1 MNDER
6 AENNGERRTDTKSQ
20 KQSGTDGDTLREF
33 DTQPQQETKTMQRQN
48 GKATNPGWAVQIDG
62 VGGRDEGG
70 QWACGSCPA
79 LDLRMLAHPVLLLA
93 K

>member
-1 MNDER
+1 MQQH
-6 AENNGERRTDTKSQ
+6 NGE
-20 KQSGTDGDTLREF
+20 
-33 DTQPQQETKTMQRQN
+33 
-48 GKATNPGWAVQIDG
+48 ATNPGWAVQIDG
-62 VGGRDEGG
+62 AGGKDKGG

>member
-1 MNDER
+1 MLRDFDTRPHQETMQPH
-6 AENNGERRTDTKSQ
+6 NGE
-20 KQSGTDGDTLREF
+20 
-33 DTQPQQETKTMQRQN
+33 
-48 GKATNPGWAVQIDG
+48 ATIPGWPVQID
-62 VGGRDEGG
+62 VAGGKDRGG

>member
-1 MNDER
+1 MQQQ
-6 AENNGERRTDTKSQ
+6 NGE
-20 KQSGTDGDTLREF
+20 
-33 DTQPQQETKTMQRQN
+33 
-48 GKATNPGWAVQIDG
+48 ATNSGWAVQIDG
-62 VGGRDEGG
+62 VGGRDKGG